1 MRFITLLLA
10 LTAGPMAAQSYTV
23 PLHLKTNILQD
34 ASLSYPLL
42 QDDATHLHADV
53 AGGLTIHAERLPLPM
68 PGITIQI
75 PSATP
80 ETVTLLSEQE
90 SISRLRRKV
99 ANLDEVPYAI
109 GYYRSERD
117 GKTSEIIT
125 WRSDYLAEGTL
136 KIPGCN
142 VNLAVW
148 DFNGDGVFDR
158 RDTQATT
165 ILMDLN
171 GDGDFGKGERT
182 YTAAIV
188 HVCGNDMQ
196 VAELDPSG
204 NSITFEVAPN
214 HPIKIGAP
222 VPHFSVPRT
231 DGQILRSADLRGKV
245 TVLDFWA
252 SWCGICVEKMGEV
265 ETLARDH
272 AADTRFYGVNVDSA
286 RALSKAKRILVDQ
299 GISYPQVMR
308 GLGDED
314 PLWRQFGSV
323 GTNDLSTP
331 LYVVVDQVGR
341 IAYAGSGGTD
351 LSELMKAMDGAI
363 AKPLSNP
370 MVQDR

>member
-10 LTAGPMAAQSYTV
+10 LTTGPLTAQSYTV

-42 QDDATHLHADV
+42 QDDATHLHADI
-53 AGGLTIHAERLPLPM
+53 AGGLTIHAERLPVPIL
-68 PGITIQI
+68 GLTIQI
-75 PSATP
+75 PGATP
-80 ETVTLLSEQE
+80 ATVTLLSEQE
-90 SISRLRRKV
+90 SIIRLKRKV
-99 ANLDEVPYAI
+99 ADLDEVPYVI

-136 KIPGCN
+136 KMQGCN

-158 RDTQATT
+158 VDTQALTV
-165 ILMDLN
+165 LMDLN

-182 YTAAIV
+182 YMAAIV
-188 HVCGNDMQ
+188 HFCGKDMQ

-204 NSITFEVAPN
+204 NSITFEVAPS

-222 VPHFSVPRT
+222 VPDFSVLRT
-231 DGQILRSADLRGKV
+231 DGQIVRSADLRGKV

-252 SWCGICVEKMGEV
+252 SWCGICVEMMGEV

-272 AADTRFYGVNVDSA
+272 AADTRFYGVNVDTSS
-286 RALSKAKRILVDQ
+286 ALSKAKKILVDK

-308 GLGDED
+308 GLGNED

-351 LSELMKAMDGAI
+351 LSELKNAMDGARV
-363 AKPLSNP
+363 KPPSHP
-370 MVQDR
+370 TVQER